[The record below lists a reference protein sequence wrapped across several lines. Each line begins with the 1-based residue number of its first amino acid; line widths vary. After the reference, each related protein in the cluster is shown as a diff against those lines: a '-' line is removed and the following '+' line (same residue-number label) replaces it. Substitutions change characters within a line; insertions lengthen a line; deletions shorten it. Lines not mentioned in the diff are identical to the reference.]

1 MTKAPDAD
9 WWPIVFRNTIKG
21 AVPWAWTL
29 VHTPAGAY
37 YASTTGTRYIVGP
50 VASDLTKCK
59 FDNLVDVR
67 AYLLEE
73 VAKHERRTR
82 R

>member
-9 WWPIVFRNTIKG
+9 WWPIVFRNTIKSG
-21 AVPWAWTL
+21 ALPWAWTF
-29 VHTPAGAY
+29 VHTPAGVY
-37 YASTTGTRYIVGP
+37 YASTTGTRYVVGP
-50 VASDLTKCK
+50 VGSDPNANK

-73 VAKHERRTR
+73 VAKHERRA
-82 R
+82 